1 MVIRNKADWLYSQYT
16 HHLRFADYIVT
27 VDSFTNHMR
36 ANPRKM
42 FQLWSEHS
50 DSGELLIFEDHKKDI
65 VKGFVKEILGL
76 DVGTFKQL
84 DKKSNVSLDYMSS
97 TFLNALGESKKDLN
111 RARIMLTYAKI
122 FGDDRYRF
130 SVEDVIRAEINSR
143 YADEN
148 WIIEGRENIAPRICA
163 LEPANVMQVDREFT
177 KKFMKFVAELS
188 RMVTLKNGIAGSRR
202 EGAIDR
208 VDPS

>member
-1 MVIRNKADWLYSQYT
+1 
-16 HHLRFADYIVT
+16 
-27 VDSFTNHMR
+27 
-36 ANPRKM
+36 
-42 FQLWSEHS
+42 
-50 DSGELLIFEDHKKDI
+50 
-65 VKGFVKEILGL
+65 
-76 DVGTFKQL
+76 
-84 DKKSNVSLDYMSS
+84 
-97 TFLNALGESKKDLN
+97 
-111 RARIMLTYAKI
+111 MLTYAKI

-148 WIIEGRENIAPRICA
+148 WIIDGRENMAPRICA